1 MNGARKIEPMIRR
14 DLSKVSN
21 GSDDP
26 FDTTRKLMITNPLV
40 EARGKPCFFCCI
52 AAPVSCL
59 RLRQFHRHIS
69 NKG

>member
-40 EARGKPCFFCCI
+40 EAR
-52 AAPVSCL
+52 
-59 RLRQFHRHIS
+59 
-69 NKG
+69 